1 MEEISTDRTPQQID
15 KSLLG
20 SEEKFIT
27 KLYNYL
33 LKFDREEETVKGTM
47 IAWAKNFGY
56 NIQLEDWGKLWTKN
70 YKLTMAAAYKE
81 NLYKENV
88 AEAKDE
94 DLGVIMSE
102 LIAEALQRDWQEI
115 VNELDEV
122 YRIHTNYARRHKL
135 PREVHI
141 RFARKK
147 VRDII
152 YKIIKKESMLYKD
165 KEIVTLKQIPR

>member
-1 MEEISTDRTPQQID
+1 MEKKLEVMDRKIMAMN
-15 KSLLG
+15 K
-20 SEEKFIT
+20 
-27 KLYNYL
+27 
-33 LKFDREEETVKGTM
+33 V
-47 IAWAKNFGY
+47 
-56 NIQLEDWGKLWTKN
+56 LEDSIVHLEMERVAF
-70 YKLTMAAAYKE
+70 YLRFQ
-81 NLYKENV
+81 NV

-141 RFARKK
+141 RFVRKK